1 MKYKKTLLLTLVL
14 GFSVY
19 QLTPIYQFYAHK
31 HKAPMLPWGFIS
43 IPKNAPHTSNTFS
56 DEYQEAASIATSK
69 LAKHRVQIN
78 APGLSVAVAIDN
90 NLVWNAA
97 VGWAD
102 LENNIPMT
110 PNTKVRIGST
120 SKALTSAGLARLVA
134 QHKLSLDT
142 PLKDI
147 FTNLPNPDWAKI
159 TPRQLA
165 SHMAGIP
172 HYKDNTEFTG
182 MIKTAKLNT
191 YYENVEDAVAL
202 FDESELRFL
211 PGEQFEYSSLGTV
224 LLSAAMQHSAGM
236 SYQDWMQQQVFTP
249 LGLLDTQTE
258 QQAKSSSKLAQF
270 YWHDKE
276 TSESVR
282 PWRNVDLSHRLAGGG
297 WISTSSDLAKFGQGF
312 ISDNFI
318 SRNIR
323 QEFWTSQKL
332 NNGKV
337 NNQSYAI
344 GWRAN
349 ELNLRGELG
358 WVSYAHHGGVSRGA
372 QSFLMV
378 IPKYKL
384 SLAVNINSNTEV
396 FSDFSEIVRPLARLF
411 ISQYLVN
418 TKQEELRGINAAEI
432 K

>member
-1 MKYKKTLLLTLVL
+1 
-14 GFSVY
+14 
-19 QLTPIYQFYAHK
+19 
-31 HKAPMLPWGFIS
+31 
-43 IPKNAPHTSNTFS
+43 
-56 DEYQEAASIATSK
+56 
-69 LAKHRVQIN
+69 
-78 APGLSVAVAIDN
+78 
-90 NLVWNAA
+90 
-97 VGWAD
+97 
-102 LENNIPMT
+102 
-110 PNTKVRIGST
+110 
-120 SKALTSAGLARLVA
+120 
-134 QHKLSLDT
+134 
-142 PLKDI
+142 
-147 FTNLPNPDWAKI
+147 
-159 TPRQLA
+159 
-165 SHMAGIP
+165 
-172 HYKDNTEFTG
+172 
-182 MIKTAKLNT
+182 
-191 YYENVEDAVAL
+191 
-202 FDESELRFL
+202 
-211 PGEQFEYSSLGTV
+211 
-224 LLSAAMQHSAGM
+224 
-236 SYQDWMQQQVFTP
+236 
-249 LGLLDTQTE
+249 
-258 QQAKSSSKLAQF
+258 
-270 YWHDKE
+270 
-276 TSESVR
+276 
-282 PWRNVDLSHRLAGGG
+282 VDLSHRLAGGG

-418 TKQEELRGINAAEI
+418 TKQEELRGINAAVI